1 MYTGKYYGLDQI
13 FKYIFFDPADR
24 HLSTAPVNPA
34 LVIPALPAFYH
45 HTSVCPPP
53 PPPQYSPHTAHRALE
68 AGGSENNSKLG
79 IVHIDEMSG
88 TF

>member
-1 MYTGKYYGLDQI
+1 MLRYLSC
-13 FKYIFFDPADR
+13 DPAAR

-53 PPPQYSPHTAHRALE
+53 PPQYSPHTAHRALE
-68 AGGSENNSKLG
+68 AGAGSENNSKLG